1 MTSKEMMAEQ
11 VKKRMEYMLKGGLK
25 SSDLPSSISHNK
37 WVAEQLEK
45 RKNWI
50 WIKNKKENEDAN
62 I

>member
-1 MTSKEMMAEQ
+1 MKVKEMMAEQ

-37 WVAEQLEK
+37 WVAEQVEK

-50 WIKNKKENEDAN
+50 WIKNEKGNEDEN

>member
-1 MTSKEMMAEQ
+1 MAEQ